1 MYHRFRNAAATIAL
15 AAAFASPAYAADLI
29 IAQNFDP
36 QTLWPNGTTASDNL
50 NAGSAMVEALFWQDP
65 RTNKLEP
72 LLATGFEMESDT
84 SVVISI
90 REGVSFTNGEPMN
103 ADAVVHSIEIF
114 MDESQTPAYARVAD
128 PFESVEK
135 VDDYTVRV
143 TLSEPYPPLG
153 LALSQI
159 YITPPGYWNEVGLEA
174 YGQEPIGTGP
184 FKFVEWVRDDRLVM
198 EANADYWGDLPEGI
212 DGLVWRPVPED
223 QSRVAG
229 LVTGEFHIAKD
240 LPVTAIPTLENDP
253 NLSLVPVDSYRI
265 YQVGLNSLPQHESP
279 LQDVRVR
286 QALNYAIDKEAII
299 NALFFGKAAALNGQV
314 LRPTQLGFNP
324 DLEDYPFDPDRA
336 RELLAEA
343 GYPDGFEIPFKF
355 PSGRYA
361 QDREVSEA
369 IAGMLAEVGV
379 RAEMISLEPGE
390 FLRQLRAQELAP
402 MYFVGLAP
410 QDDPAFQ
417 ASQYLSSWRYTP
429 IADPK
434 IDDLIAA
441 GATEMNVAERERI
454 YREMMAYMHDVA
466 PIVFLYGGIDVYGT
480 DARLENFLPRGDG
493 RMFFYD
499 VTFAE

>member
-1 MYHRFRNAAATIAL
+1 MTKGIRHSVAAIAL
-15 AAAFASPAYAADLI
+15 AAALSAPAGAAELV

-50 NAGSAMVEALFWQDP
+50 NAGSAMVESLFWQDP
-65 RTNKLEP
+65 RTNQLEP

-84 SVVISI
+84 SVLITL
-90 REGVSFTNGEPMN
+90 REGVTFTNGEPMN

-114 MDESQTPAYARVAD
+114 MDPDQTPAYARVAE
-128 PFESVEK
+128 PFAGVEK
-135 VDDYTVRV
+135 VDDLTVRV
-143 TLSEPYPPLG
+143 ILKTPYPPLP

-159 YITPPGYWNEVGLEA
+159 YVTPPVHWNEVGLEA
-174 YGQEPIGTGP
+174 YGQQPVGTGP

-198 EANADYWGDLPEGI
+198 EANEDYWGALPEGI
-212 DGLVWRPVPED
+212 DGLVWRPIPED
-223 QSRVAG
+223 QARVAG
-229 LVTGEFHIAKD
+229 LSTGEYHIAKD
-240 LPVTAIPTLENDP
+240 LPVTAIPTLSNEATVK
-253 NLSLVPVDSYRI
+253 LVPVPSYRI
-265 YQVGLNSLPQHESP
+265 YQVGLSSLPEHESP
-279 LQDVRVR
+279 LQDQRVR

-299 NALFFGKAAALNGQV
+299 NALFFGEAAALNGQV
-314 LRPTQLGFNP
+314 LRPSQLGYNP
-324 DLEDYPFDPDRA
+324 ELSDYPHDPEKA
-336 RELLAEA
+336 RQLLAEA
-343 GYPDGFEIPFKF
+343 GYPDGFDIPFKF

-379 RAEMISLEPGE
+379 RAEMIALEPGE

-417 ASQYLSSWRYTP
+417 ASQYVSDWRYTP

-434 IDDLIAA
+434 IDELVAA
-441 GATEMNVAERERI
+441 GATETDVEERGRI
-454 YREMMAYMHDVA
+454 YRELMSYMHEVA
-466 PIVFLYGGIDVYGT
+466 PIIFLYGGIDVYGT
-480 DARLENFLPRGDG
+480 DARLDNFLPRGDG